1 MSQLRAIVIAGF
13 VMLLGVPL
21 TASADRIFCESR
33 DYHRNYCPTGGNIA
47 NAQLVTQQSQ
57 AACIQGRT
65 WGYDSGGIWVTQGCS
80 GEFDFRW
87 NRPPPGPPGIN
98 RVACESRDYQQA
110 FCPAGPRVARA
121 WVIEQ
126 RSQAPCINGQTWGFQ
141 GNGIWVDQGCSAVF
155 AFESR

>member
-65 WGYDSGGIWVTQGCS
+65 WGYDSRGIWVRDGCRA
-80 GEFDFRW
+80 EFVVGR
-87 NRPPPGPPGIN
+87 
-98 RVACESRDYQQA
+98 
-110 FCPAGPRVARA
+110 
-121 WVIEQ
+121 
-126 RSQAPCINGQTWGFQ
+126 
-141 GNGIWVDQGCSAVF
+141 
-155 AFESR
+155 